1 MKKIN
6 FKNYGRYSSDN
17 YGVNTLMFTDPQGN
31 EFYFSYETLV
41 AFKHNGNLYV
51 HQNDWSRTTGKHLN
65 WIDGGSDKAKS
76 RRLNDEEFNSKYN
89 EFFTKEGC

>member
-31 EFYFSYETLV
+31 EFYFSYQTLV

-51 HQNDWSRTTGKHLN
+51 HQNDWSRTTGKHLS
-65 WIDGGSDKAKS
+65 WIDGGNKEA
-76 RRLNDEEFNSKYN
+76 RLNDEDFNKKYN
-89 EFFTKEGC
+89 ECFGKDVK